1 MERSSSSSSGLDE
14 ASMDDSEQEHEFDY
28 DIDDGEDDGPEYFDD
43 IPDEE
48 EDDDDDDDDLDGHVP
63 HIPPVEISAA
73 IANALPDIIS
83 LHTHRFDNHSHSVP
97 FRLPRHLANSVEG
110 DTTFVDLPL
119 NSGSGRDESIRTLF
133 LNPYEGHHGDPANAF
148 ISHLDSM
155 RLVDPTNVFSRLRPT
170 PLPLIASR
178 FGRNSEPASAVH
190 PHLHPVRPPTTHGS
204 SSTADL
210 LSSLARRSSHL
221 ASILDRSQAPPS
233 PTHSTP
239 MSLARDAM
247 HHVSTL
253 FNSSTSESGQS
264 SSDANLVDSDYV
276 STSVPRT
283 HAGEPLTHLYNADLM
298 RTVAV
303 APRAAPALAALTR
316 PRRSSDPR
324 PSRDSER
331 SLEKVPSSLASR
343 WKYEPCVSGGDAL
356 PIMFDPDAL
365 VRTASHDVRHYF
377 NQSSQSIGGP
387 QQGVDVPRPVVAA
400 ASKVTGA
407 LEDMLVNLWSISDKL
422 ETAERKIEEEKRKRE
437 EEQKKAEEK
446 QKSSSI
452 EDDANKTENPST
464 AAPSGSQ
471 ENDKPS
477 MVDEPEVPVSGGE
490 PSDRQNPSAASRSE
504 DEDVNVVDC
513 PQADVNDRSEVE
525 EQDAEMET
533 ADAPSNEERDLG
545 DHGGIRLSDI
555 IADVSPLPASPA
567 APGSSSSIIP
577 LVTDGAEDGGAIISR
592 DDGETSPATDSATP
606 ASGRFSAIATERAA
620 AAGISLEAPA
630 NENPEVVAAATQ
642 STGID
647 PAFLAALPDDMR
659 TEILTQY
666 YEQIRTNTNAGEA
679 GSSSPPATSVNQ
691 DFLIALPPALR
702 AEVLELEAEF
712 QMRQEGRGASGTNQT
727 PTAPNTSEGPNLA
740 AAEMDNATFLAT
752 LAPDLRE
759 EILLTSGEAFIQSL
773 PPNVAAEARVLRER
787 DMSTR
792 IPWRVHVD
800 PRELP
805 SMRSHGAHGRRAER
819 PVPREIP
826 AYRWKNVNGGWLRE
840 KPNVENEP
848 KVPAKADGIAALVSL
863 LWARNGAYMKNL
875 LSYVFLH
882 ECKSTSARQTLLD
895 EFFHLISKSVS
906 GDDAMND
913 ISTFDPSATRPP
925 LEGDR
930 ASFHGTAVRRALEL
944 LTIICKDD
952 IIVAES
958 LLGLP
963 TTAEEVKHAG
973 ERSVEES
980 DEESSISK
988 ASNSNLS
995 TILSWISS
1003 KLFERSV
1010 AHLEQLVVL
1019 VHAVAHAIPPQRV
1032 KGLEKARNR
1041 RASGRQRLFER
1052 GNLMRN
1058 FNETMN
1064 MLFVPDDEE
1073 GGGMIGMQDDDTE
1086 EVVVGDSFD
1095 GMYDLAS
1102 GSAGNR
1108 SGGSRGDNTEGS
1120 NSDDAKKKDGGDES
1134 DGFVPVRYRV
1144 PALRNSELEALT
1156 KVLLRS
1162 GCSEKTY
1169 DRVART
1175 IGLLGELPDNRLTF
1189 MRVLVSIAT
1198 DAGNQVQKKYEECLE
1213 TLGTSSA
1220 TGRNKSRDKCIERAL
1235 SLGNAVDEVTL
1246 LRVVKSLSTLLHH
1259 NSAQIQSRNNE
1270 SGDDARDKRD
1280 HDDLEVEQAKAV
1292 AERAFREST
1301 VLGLRDV
1308 WSALDRIL
1316 VCVSDE
1322 AKSSTTKDR
1331 KNDTSSTGLG
1341 QTIASAVAML
1351 ESERAKASS
1360 GGLSPTLAR
1369 LSPMIE
1375 AFLITHSAEE
1385 EKESGGNVKNDAPGS
1400 EPSSP
1405 MITKSVPNSPMA
1417 NASDEG
1423 VGIDVVASDKT
1434 LDERLAVFVERHR
1447 VAINALL
1454 RANGTLLETS
1464 FKGALRHP
1472 HAIDFDNKKAYF
1484 RNVIKKRSSA
1494 AHAGAIRISVRR
1506 DRVFDDSYQQLRLR
1520 TPNEMKG
1527 RLHVSFTG
1535 EEGVDAGGVTREW
1548 YTILARQI
1556 FDPNYVLF
1564 TRSAAKAATY
1574 QPDKRSYI
1582 NKEHLENFRFV
1593 GRIIGKAIYDG
1604 QLLDAYFTRSFY
1616 KHILGLRPTFH
1627 DIEAEDPE
1635 YYKSLKWMLEN
1646 NINGILDYTMSAE
1659 YDEFGKQTIVDL
1671 MPNGRNIPVME
1682 ENKALYVK
1690 LVTEVRMTK
1699 TIEKQIEAFKEG
1711 FYELIPYEDCKIFNE
1726 VELELL
1732 MSGLP
1737 DIDVSDLKAN
1747 VEYTGYTASSPQV
1760 NWFWG
1765 CVSKMGQEDLAR
1777 LVMFV
1782 TGTSKVPLEGF
1793 GHLQGMNGVQKF
1805 QIHRVGGAT
1814 MRLPSAHTCF
1824 NQLDLPEYSTAEI
1837 LSERLLK
1844 AIRECNEGFGFA

>member
-43 IPDEE
+43 LPDEE
-48 EDDDDDDDDLDGHVP
+48 EDDDDDDDDFIGDVP
-63 HIPPVEISAA
+63 PMPPVEISAA

-83 LHTHRFDNHSHSVP
+83 LHTQRFDHHPHP
-97 FRLPRHLANSVEG
+97 FRLPRHLANTAELDNV
-110 DTTFVDLPL
+110 FVDLP
-119 NSGSGRDESIRTLF
+119 SGSGPGRDDTIRTLF
-133 LNPYEGHHGDPANAF
+133 LGPYDAHQGDPSTSF
-148 ISHLDSM
+148 VSHLDSM

-178 FGRNSEPASAVH
+178 FGRNPEPATAVH
-190 PHLHPVRPPTTHGS
+190 PHLHPPRPPTGHGPS
-204 SSTADL
+204 AADL
-210 LSSLARRSSHL
+210 ISTLARRSSHF
-221 ASILDRSQAPPS
+221 ASILDRSQPS
-233 PTHSTP
+233 TSSVPSTP
-239 MSLARDAM
+239 MSRAQDAM
-247 HHVSTL
+247 HHVAAVL
-253 FNSSTSESGQS
+253 NSPTAQSGQS
-264 SSDANLVDSDYV
+264 STDPNLVHSDYV
-276 STSVPRT
+276 STSVPR
-283 HAGEPLTHLYNADLM
+283 ASSGAPLTHLYNADLM

-303 APRAAPALAALTR
+303 APRAAPALVALTR
-316 PRRSSDPR
+316 PRRPNDTR

-365 VRTASHDVRHYF
+365 VRTASHEARHLY
-377 NQSSQSIGGP
+377 NQPSQAISGP
-387 QQGVDVPRPVVAA
+387 QQSVDIPRPVAGAA
-400 ASKVTGA
+400 TKVTTA

-446 QKSSSI
+446 QKSTGA
-452 EDDANKTENPST
+452 EGDADNTENLPGV
-464 AAPSGSQ
+464 ALDISQ
-471 ENDKPS
+471 ENDKPA
-477 MVDEPEVPVSGGE
+477 MIDDPEVPIIEGG
-490 PSDRQNPSAASRSE
+490 PSTGQTQSADARADDQDTNAANPSEGDNANSRSE
-504 DEDVNVVDC
+504 S
-513 PQADVNDRSEVE
+513 P
-525 EQDAEMET
+525 DAEMEAT
-533 ADAPSNEERDLG
+533 DAPSNEGEHTSTAHVEPAG
-545 DHGGIRLSDI
+545 ANV
-555 IADVSPLPASPA
+555 IAIPPPITPPLPPPLPPLVPPVAENAEGGSVDVARDEESPSAA
-567 APGSSSSIIP
+567 AP
-577 LVTDGAEDGGAIISR
+577 VTP
-592 DDGETSPATDSATP
+592 TT
-606 ASGRFSAIATERAA
+606 SGRFSAVATERAA

-647 PAFLAALPDDMR
+647 PAFLAALPEDMR

-666 YEQIRTNTNAGEA
+666 YEQIRTNTNPGEA

-712 QMRQEGRGASGTNQT
+712 QMRQEGRGTGDANQT
-727 PTAPNTSEGPNLA
+727 PSAPSAGEGPNLA

-800 PRELP
+800 HRELP
-805 SMRSHGAHGRRAER
+805 SMRSHGGHGRRAER
-819 PVPREIP
+819 PAPREIP
-826 AYRWKNVNGGWLRE
+826 AYRWKKVNGGWLRE
-840 KPNVENEP
+840 KPNIEIEP
-848 KVPAKADGIAALVSL
+848 KVPTKADGIAALVSL
-863 LWARNGAYMKNL
+863 LWARNGAYMKSL
-875 LSYVFLH
+875 LAYVFLH
-882 ECKSTSARQTLLD
+882 ECKSTNARQTLLD
-895 EFFHLISKSVS
+895 EFFRLVSTSADGDKVTTNVPTIGSSAASV
-906 GDDAMND
+906 
-913 ISTFDPSATRPP
+913 P
-925 LEGDR
+925 LDGDR
-930 ASFHGTAVRRALEL
+930 SSFHGTAVRRALEL
-944 LTIICKDD
+944 LTLVCKDD
-952 IIVAES
+952 VIVAES

-963 TTAEEVKHAG
+963 TTADEVKHAG
-973 ERSVEES
+973 ERCVEES
-980 DEESSISK
+980 DGESDSSK
-988 ASNSNLS
+988 ASDSNLS
-995 TILSWISS
+995 TLLSWITG
-1003 KLFERSV
+1003 KLFVRSV
-1010 AHLEQLVVL
+1010 AHLEQLVL
-1019 VHAVAHAIPPQRV
+1019 LIHTVAQAIPPQRV
-1032 KGLEKARNR
+1032 KGVEKTRHR
-1041 RASGRQRLFER
+1041 RTPGRQRLFER

-1073 GGGMIGMQDDDTE
+1073 NGGMVGMQDEDTE
-1086 EVVVGDSFD
+1086 EVVVGDSLD
-1095 GMYDLAS
+1095 GLYELAAGAGPS
-1102 GSAGNR
+1102 GER
-1108 SGGSRGDNTEGS
+1108 TVGSRGDNVEE
-1120 NSDDAKKKDGGDES
+1120 NNPEDASKKGGES
-1134 DGFVPVRYRV
+1134 ETDGFVPVRYRV

-1189 MRVLVSIAT
+1189 MRALVSIAT
-1198 DAGNQVQKKYEECLE
+1198 DAGNQVLRKYEECLE
-1213 TLGTSSA
+1213 TLSSSRV
-1220 TGRNKSRDKCIERAL
+1220 TGRDKGRDVSIERAL
-1235 SLGNAVDEVTL
+1235 SVGNATDEVTL

-1259 NSAQIQSRNNE
+1259 NSAQIQS
-1270 SGDDARDKRD
+1270 SHDGPGDDAKEKED
-1280 HDDLEVEQAKAV
+1280 HDNVEVEQAKAV
-1292 AERAFREST
+1292 AERAFRESM

-1308 WSALDRIL
+1308 WAALDRIL
-1316 VCVSDE
+1316 VRVSDE
-1322 AKSSTTKDR
+1322 VKSTKDR
-1331 KNDTSSTGLG
+1331 KIDMNAVGLG
-1341 QTIASAVAML
+1341 RTIASAIAMVH
-1351 ESERAKASS
+1351 SERAKVSS

-1375 AFLITHSAEE
+1375 AFLITHSAED
-1385 EKESGGNVKNDAPGS
+1385 EKDSDNDSKKNDTVGS

-1423 VGIDVVASDKT
+1423 VGIDVVATDKT

-1472 HAIDFDNKKAYF
+1472 HAIDFDNKKTYF
-1484 RNVIKKRSSA
+1484 RNVIRRRSSA

-1527 RLHVSFTG
+1527 RLHVQFTG

-1616 KHILGLRPTFH
+1616 KHILGLKPTFH

-1646 NINGILDYTMSAE
+1646 NIDGILDYTMSAE

-1682 ENKALYVK
+1682 ENKGLYVK

-1760 NWFWG
+1760 NWFWS

>member
-1 MERSSSSSSGLDE
+1 
-14 ASMDDSEQEHEFDY
+14 MDDSEQEHEFDY
-28 DIDDGEDDGPEYFDD
+28 DIDDGEDEAPDD
-43 IPDEE
+43 YDDLPDE
-48 EDDDDDDDDLDGHVP
+48 EDDDDDDDDDIEGHVP

-73 IANALPDIIS
+73 IANALPEIIS
-83 LHTHRFDNHSHSVP
+83 LQTHRFDHHPHSVP
-97 FRLPRHLANSVEG
+97 FRLPRHLANAIEV
-110 DTTFVDLPL
+110 DNLFVDLPAS
-119 NSGSGRDESIRTLF
+119 SGPAREDSLRHMF
-133 LNPYEGHHGDPANAF
+133 LEPYEAIYGGHTSRFVPH
-148 ISHLDSM
+148 IDSV
-155 RLVDPTNVFSRLRPT
+155 RLVDPTNVFSRLRPNS
-170 PLPLIASR
+170 LPAIASR
-178 FGRNSEPASAVH
+178 FRRQSEPVTAIH
-190 PHLHPVRPPTTHGS
+190 PHLHPPRSAAGNAS
-204 SSTADL
+204 SSSDII
-210 LSSLARRSSHL
+210 SSIARRSPHL
-221 ASILDRSQAPPS
+221 ASILDRSHPPTSVPNPS
-233 PTHSTP
+233 PLSR
-239 MSLARDAM
+239 AQDAM
-247 HHVSTL
+247 HHVTTL
-253 FNSSTSESGQS
+253 LNSSSGQPAQS
-264 SSDANLVDSDYV
+264 SSAPNLVRSDYV
-276 STSVPRT
+276 SSSVPRT
-283 HAGEPLTHLYNADLM
+283 RDGTPLSHLYNADLM
-298 RTVAV
+298 RTVTV

-316 PRRSSDPR
+316 SRRPNDTR

-331 SLEKVPSSLASR
+331 SSDKVPASLASR
-343 WKYEPCVSGGDAL
+343 WKYEPCVSGGDEL
-356 PIMFDPDAL
+356 PVMFDSDAV
-365 VRTASHDVRHYF
+365 VRSSAQDFRQFYNQPSHSF
-377 NQSSQSIGGP
+377 GGP
-387 QQGVDVPRPVVAA
+387 QQNSDIPRPVAA
-400 ASKVTGA
+400 TASKVVGVV
-407 LEDMLVNLWSISDKL
+407 EDMLVDLWAISDKL
-422 ETAERKIEEEKRKRE
+422 ETAERKMEEEKRKRE
-437 EEQKKAEEK
+437 EGQNKGEENKNSSTVEDDSSKAEG
-446 QKSSSI
+446 
-452 EDDANKTENPST
+452 PS
-464 AAPSGSQ
+464 AA
-471 ENDKPS
+471 
-477 MVDEPEVPVSGGE
+477 EPEVSLDRERSITIDELDVAEGDEASMGHTRNTTTGPQDQDVNTDSPLAESANSRGEIEVQDTEMEATDAQNNSDALEGIEHVDSVEAHADISPSSVTPPVAAS
-490 PSDRQNPSAASRSE
+490 SPSAVPVATGHAE
-504 DEDVNVVDC
+504 DESSGE
-513 PQADVNDRSEVE
+513 A
-525 EQDAEMET
+525 
-533 ADAPSNEERDLG
+533 RD
-545 DHGGIRLSDI
+545 DD
-555 IADVSPLPASPA
+555 PSPA
-567 APGSSSSIIP
+567 GSPSAPP
-577 LVTDGAEDGGAIISR
+577 T
-592 DDGETSPATDSATP
+592 
-606 ASGRFSAIATERAA
+606 SGRFSAIATERAA

-666 YEQIRTNTNAGEA
+666 YEQIRTNTNSNEA
-679 GSSSPPATSVNQ
+679 SSSSPPATSVNQ

-712 QMRQEGRGASGTNQT
+712 QLRQENRGSGGANDSG
-727 PTAPNTSEGPNLA
+727 APNASDGPNLA

-792 IPWRVHVD
+792 IPWRVHVNDSGGRFD
-800 PRELP
+800 PRDLP
-805 SMRSHGAHGRRAER
+805 SARSHGAHGRRGER
-819 PVPREIP
+819 SSSRETP
-826 AYRWKNVNGGWLRE
+826 AYKWKKVDGGWLRE

-848 KVPAKADGIAALVSL
+848 KVPTRPDGIAALVSL
-863 LWARNGAYMKNL
+863 LWARNGSYMKNL

-882 ECKSTSARQTLLD
+882 ECKSTCARQTLLD
-895 EFFHLISKSVS
+895 EFFHLISSCAENDES
-906 GDDAMND
+906 MND
-913 ISTFDPSATRPP
+913 ISATGRLTVTTPFN
-925 LEGDR
+925 EDR
-930 ASFHGTAVRRALEL
+930 LSFYGTAVRRALEL
-944 LTIICKDD
+944 LTLICKDD
-952 IIVAES
+952 LIVAES

-963 TTAEEVKHAG
+963 TTVEEVKRAG
-973 ERSVEES
+973 ERSVEDCTEERDVRRAS
-980 DEESSISK
+980 D
-988 ASNSNLS
+988 SNLS
-995 TILSWISS
+995 TLLSWISN
-1003 KLFERSV
+1003 KLFVRSI

-1019 VHAVAHAIPPQRV
+1019 VHAVAHAIPPQNA
-1032 KGLEKARNR
+1032 KGVEKSRNR
-1041 RASGRQRLFER
+1041 RAAGRQRLFDH

-1058 FNETMN
+1058 FNQTMN
-1064 MLFVPDDEE
+1064 MLFVPEEDENRGMMGVREDDADEVLV
-1073 GGGMIGMQDDDTE
+1073 DD
-1086 EVVVGDSFD
+1086 GFD
-1095 GMYDLAS
+1095 GMYDLAMRAT
-1102 GSAGNR
+1102 GSRPAG
-1108 SGGSRGDNTEGS
+1108 RGDNPDGNNTE
-1120 NSDDAKKKDGGDES
+1120 DAKKKGSENDSES
-1134 DGFVPVRYRV
+1134 FVPVRFRV
-1144 PALRNSELEALT
+1144 PALRKMELEALT

-1189 MRVLVSIAT
+1189 MRALVSIAT

-1213 TLGTSSA
+1213 TLNS
-1220 TGRNKSRDKCIERAL
+1220 KSVVGNDNNRDGGIERML
-1235 SLGNAVDEVTL
+1235 SLGNATDEVTL
-1246 LRVVKSLSTLLHH
+1246 LRVVKSLSTLLNH
-1259 NSAQIQSRNNE
+1259 NSAQIQSRH
-1270 SGDDARDKRD
+1270 DDAQTDSEEKVG
-1280 HDDLEVEQAKAV
+1280 HDDVEVEQAKAV
-1292 AERAFREST
+1292 AERAFRESM

-1308 WSALDRIL
+1308 WAALDRIL
-1316 VCVSDE
+1316 VRVSE
-1322 AKSSTTKDR
+1322 EVKSAKDR
-1331 KNDTSSTGLG
+1331 KMDLSAMGLG
-1341 QTIASAVAML
+1341 RTVASAVAML
-1351 ESERAKASS
+1351 NSERVKATS
-1360 GGLSPTLAR
+1360 GGLSPALAR

-1375 AFLITHSAEE
+1375 AFLITHSSEDD
-1385 EKESGGNVKNDAPGS
+1385 KEPDSNSAKNGASGS
-1400 EPSSP
+1400 EPNSP
-1405 MITKSVPNSPMA
+1405 MITRSVPNSPMA

-1423 VGIDVVASDKT
+1423 VGIDVVSSDKT
-1434 LDERLAVFVERHR
+1434 LDERLALFVERHR

-1472 HAIDFDNKKAYF
+1472 HAIDFDNKNAYF
-1484 RNVIKKRSSA
+1484 RNIIRKRSSA

-1520 TPNEMKG
+1520 TPDEMKG
-1527 RLHVSFTG
+1527 RLHVQFTG

-1616 KHILGLRPTFH
+1616 KHILGLKPTFH

-1646 NINGILDYTMSAE
+1646 NIDGILDYTMSAE
-1659 YDEFGKQTIVDL
+1659 YDEFGKQTVVDL